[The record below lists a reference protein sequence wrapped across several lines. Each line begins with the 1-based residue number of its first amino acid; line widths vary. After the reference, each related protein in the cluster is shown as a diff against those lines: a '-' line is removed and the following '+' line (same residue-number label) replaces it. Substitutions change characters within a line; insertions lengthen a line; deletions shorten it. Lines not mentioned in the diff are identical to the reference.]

1 MGNKS
6 SSQALVR
13 STDYNKQPVYAP
25 GNSSLYSPR
34 DIVITSGTDMELKK
48 NITSI
53 VSKEKTDSKWRP
65 NDELSRVYNSFSSQA
80 SKLRQYKKELVDM
93 EQKKKALQE
102 QVDSYVGKELDIDDR
117 LNLSQ
122 IKQQLI
128 DISTKADGYSKR
140 IDSFSHVN
148 SEIIEIWDSYYN
160 GIAQLINDY
169 DLGEFT
175 NVTMLVSSQNIYTH
189 YSCLYRELLNSRAK
203 EEVQYKLDRL
213 TKAIDM
219 NYVMA
224 NINNQNIEY
233 AKLTQKIDVD
243 MFGIQNPIVPTAKLL
258 EEVYKEVQKLPSNKQ
273 VLMVDN
279 NAELYAK
286 ITGIVAAELTNEVV
300 KQLL

>member
-13 STDYNKQPVYAP
+13 STDYNKQPTYAP
-25 GNSSLYSPR
+25 SNSNLYSQK
-34 DIVITSGTDMELKK
+34 DKVITSGTDLELKK

-53 VSKEKTDSKWRP
+53 VSKEKTDTMWRP
-65 NDELSRVYNSFSSQA
+65 NDELARVYNSFSAQA
-80 SKLRQYKKELVDM
+80 AKLKQYKKELVDM
-93 EQKKKALQE
+93 EQKKKALQD
-102 QVDSYVGKELDIDDR
+102 QIDSYVGKELDIDDR

-122 IKQQLI
+122 IKQQLL
-128 DISTKADGYSKR
+128 DISTKANGYSKR
-140 IDSFSHVN
+140 IENFSKVN
-148 SEIIEIWDSYYN
+148 SDIIEIWDAYYN
-160 GIAQLINDY
+160 GIAQLITDF

-189 YSCLYRELLNSRAK
+189 FSCLYRELLNSRAK

-224 NINNQNIEY
+224 NINHQNIEY

-243 MFGIQNPIVPTAKLL
+243 MFGIQNHVVPTAKLL
-258 EEVYKEVQKLPSNKQ
+258 EEVYKEVQKLPSNRQ
-273 VLMVDN
+273 VLLAN
-279 NAELYAK
+279 NNEAINST
-286 ITGIVAAELTNEVV
+286 ITGIVAAELTHDVV
-300 KQLL
+300 KSLL